1 MTVVHAATAVAVQ
14 SVTPDING
22 VVGDTHKINGDGAQ
36 SQNLAKDKQ
45 TKVPDIDVCIP
56 LF

>member
-1 MTVVHAATAVAVQ
+1 MTVVHAVTAIATH
-14 SVTPDING
+14 SVTPDTNG
-22 VVGDTHKINGDGAQ
+22 VVGDSRMINGDGAQ